1 MFFRKNGKND
11 KDGRPKEENN
21 LYPVLYVMN
30 SLKDYHTELVQKE
43 VASLRELGM
52 VGSSFD
58 GVLAEAGGFQ
68 NRLQEFGQTFSN
80 IHQVSGQFGAVRDEI
95 SKSVGK
101 AQDEVE
107 ELRSDSQQVQE
118 HFQEM
123 ETTFQNLLAAIKG
136 IQQHMGKIVSIA
148 DQTNILAINASI
160 EAARAGAEGKG
171 FAVVASEV
179 KKLAMEIKDLAGEV
193 DLGIR
198 DVEQGTDELNSRI
211 SVSHQALGESIRK
224 VGETSEMFAQITQAA
239 DGAAQVQTEISGA
252 IETSQQ
258 ELMVLR
264 GFFDKIREQYQE
276 VVKHISSASYLGTTK
291 SAMFED
297 IDNLM
302 AQIPPIIHESGLAK

>member
-171 FAVVASEV
+171 FAVVADEVRNLASKSATASNSTSDLIQGAVNAVDKGNRIARDTAESLMKVVGSTKLVSE
-179 KKLAMEIKDLAGEV
+179 I
-193 DLGIR
+193 
-198 DVEQGTDELNSRI
+198 VEQIAEAAASQSDSLEQVTEGMNQISSVVHTNS
-211 SVSHQALGESIRK
+211 ATAEES
-224 VGETSEMFAQITQAA
+224 AA
-239 DGAAQVQTEISGA
+239 
-252 IETSQQ
+252 TSQ
-258 ELMVLR
+258 ELSSQAQMLR
-264 GFFDKIREQYQE
+264 NLVGQFKLRRER
-276 VVKHISSASYLGTTK
+276 
-291 SAMFED
+291 
-297 IDNLM
+297 
-302 AQIPPIIHESGLAK
+302 

>member
-1 MFFRKNGKND
+1 MIFQKKEKKYAGQAENG
-11 KDGRPKEENN
+11 ESS
-21 LYPVLYVMN
+21 LYPVMYVMN

-43 VASLRELGM
+43 VDSLRELGM

-68 NRLQEFGQTFSN
+68 EKLQEFGQNFSS
-80 IHQVSGQFGAVRDEI
+80 IHQVSGEFGTVRADI
-95 SKSVGK
+95 AQSVK
-101 AQDEVE
+101 QAQEGVE
-107 ELRSDSQQVQE
+107 ELRDDSLVVQE

-123 ETTFQNLLAAIKG
+123 ETTFQEFLAAIKR
-136 IQQHMGKIVSIA
+136 IQQHMSKIVSIA

-193 DLGIR
+193 DADIH
-198 DVEQGTDELNSRI
+198 DVERGTDELNSRI
-211 SVSHQALGESIRK
+211 NISEQALGKSIQK
-224 VGETSEMFAQITQAA
+224 VSETSEMFEHITQAA
-239 DGAAQVQTEISGA
+239 DGATQVQSEIDGV
-252 IETSQQ
+252 IGESQQ
-258 ELMVLR
+258 ELQVLC
-264 GFFDKIREQYQE
+264 GFFDRIRDQYQE
-276 VVKHISSASYLGTTK
+276 VVKHIRSASYLGTTK

-302 AQIPPIIHESGLAK
+302 GQIPPILRENGLK

>member
-107 ELRSDSQQVQE
+107 ELRSDSQQV
-118 HFQEM
+118 
-123 ETTFQNLLAAIKG
+123 
-136 IQQHMGKIVSIA
+136 
-148 DQTNILAINASI
+148 
-160 EAARAGAEGKG
+160 
-171 FAVVASEV
+171 
-179 KKLAMEIKDLAGEV
+179 
-193 DLGIR
+193 
-198 DVEQGTDELNSRI
+198 
-211 SVSHQALGESIRK
+211 
-224 VGETSEMFAQITQAA
+224 
-239 DGAAQVQTEISGA
+239 
-252 IETSQQ
+252 
-258 ELMVLR
+258 
-264 GFFDKIREQYQE
+264 
-276 VVKHISSASYLGTTK
+276 
-291 SAMFED
+291 
-297 IDNLM
+297 
-302 AQIPPIIHESGLAK
+302 